1 LTNWLSAVVIL
12 AAGVILGFM
21 FVYFVRRKPIE
32 HNELADLQARR
43 DELVKKLR
51 ELDMVA
57 EERTRLEIE
66 TAQVL
71 RQIDEVEDRRSR
83 LSGQARSPVLHD
95 SVVGFIWGASSMLVL
110 VGLAYFVMQ
119 SAKPREAAP
128 AAESTIQAPK
138 PPADPAVQ
146 QLEAAVQKS
155 PDDLN
160 MRVALAKAYLERDN
174 LMGVFDQTQYVL
186 AKSPN
191 DSRALTYQA
200 LVRMAMGQSADAISM
215 LEKATQSDPK
225 FIDAWVGLA
234 WARMQQGKPKEAEA
248 AIAQAAR
255 QHPEEKQRLDQ
266 VFAQMKLQASGG
278 QAPSPVSAPQ
288 GVIHIALEVD
298 PAKARNGTVYVTA
311 RAEGVMAGPPIAVK
325 RLSAVLLPTTI
336 DLTSADSMLGQPLPP
351 KVRIE
356 ARVDSDGNPLTRDP
370 TDPSAVMDGV
380 ALGSSIRL
388 VLR

>member
-1 LTNWLSAVVIL
+1 MTNWLSAVVIL
-12 AAGVILGFM
+12 GAGVILGFI

-32 HNELADLQARR
+32 NDELTGLQARR

-51 ELDMVA
+51 EVDIVA

-71 RQIDEVEDRRSR
+71 RQIDSIER
-83 LSGQARSPVLHD
+83 QAPVAGGRGRPLLHD
-95 SVVGFIWGASSMLVL
+95 RVIGFIWGAGSMLL
-110 VGLAYFVMQ
+110 LGGLAYFVMQ
-119 SAKPREAAP
+119 SAKPRETAP
-128 AAESTIQAPK
+128 AETTMQAAR

-146 QLEAAVQKS
+146 QLEAAVQRS
-155 PDDLN
+155 PDDLD

-215 LEKATQSDPK
+215 LEKATKSDPK
-225 FIDAWVGLA
+225 LIEAWVGLA
-234 WARMQQGKPKEAEA
+234 WAKMQAGKSKEAEA
-248 AIAQAAR
+248 AITEAAH
-255 QHPEEKQRLDQ
+255 QHPEEKQRLEQ
-266 VFAQMKLQASGG
+266 VFAQMKQQASGR
-278 QAPSPVSAPQ
+278 QATAPVAAREA
-288 GVIHIALEVD
+288 VVHVTLEVD
-298 PAKARNGTVYVTA
+298 PAKARNGTVFVIA
-311 RAEGVMAGPPIAVK
+311 RAEGVQAGPPIAVK

-336 DLTSADSMLGQPLPP
+336 ALTSADSMMGQPLPP
-351 KVRIE
+351 KMRIE

-370 TDPSAVMDGV
+370 ADPSAVMDGV
-380 ALGSSIRL
+380 TLGSAIRL
-388 VLR
+388 VLK